1 MNSLY
6 TQLNQQQNV
15 PGLSSNTRQLINTL
29 KSARNPKMML
39 QNMMQSNPQVKQV
52 MQYVQQAGGDPKT
65 AFYKLAEQKGINPN
79 EILQMLK

>member
-6 TQLNQQQNV
+6 SQLNRNV
-15 PGLSSNTRQLINTL
+15 PGPSSNTQQLINML

-39 QNMMQSNPQVKQV
+39 QNMMQSNSQVKQV
-52 MQYVQQAGGDPKT
+52 MQYVQQSGGDPKT
-65 AFYKLAEQKGINPN
+65 AFYKLAEQRGVNPN